1 MGSLTVPIN
10 TTRPKPRLRGLIRKP
25 SKKWLIVA
33 GLILLLV
40 VIIIGFSRSNW
51 TTQGDKNVPFWVLFL
66 ACAFFLWLAVYLIW
80 KLKNTIVGW
89 ILSGLYGLLIMALLV
104 GGKLPADFSVLLKS
118 LITVGGATVV
128 SIIVK
133 MVLAP
138 AFSIMKKS
146 HLLEA

>member
-1 MGSLTVPIN
+1 
-10 TTRPKPRLRGLIRKP
+10 
-25 SKKWLIVA
+25 
-33 GLILLLV
+33 
-40 VIIIGFSRSNW
+40 
-51 TTQGDKNVPFWVLFL
+51 
-66 ACAFFLWLAVYLIW
+66 
-80 KLKNTIVGW
+80 
-89 ILSGLYGLLIMALLV
+89 MALLV